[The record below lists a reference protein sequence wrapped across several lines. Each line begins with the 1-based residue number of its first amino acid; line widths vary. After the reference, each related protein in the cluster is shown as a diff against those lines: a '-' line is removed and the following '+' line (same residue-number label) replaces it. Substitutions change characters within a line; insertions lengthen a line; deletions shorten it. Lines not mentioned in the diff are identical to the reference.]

1 MAVWQN
7 LTPHLHSLRYINL
20 FTTTS
25 SEQYPVEQNLVATRN
40 RNNATR
46 AESVIS
52 RSGRR
57 LQRRGPR
64 GTSAG
69 GVMRE
74 EAEEAARTCC
84 PASPASHRR
93 TDRRPPPCRR
103 RTARDGGQ
111 EDWGKKEARPVQ
123 VRLQLGLWCG
133 RTRYAARPVG
143 PDHCLDG

>member
-1 MAVWQN
+1 MVWQN
-7 LTPHLHSLRYINL
+7 LTPDLHSLPSINL

-25 SEQYPVEQNLVATRN
+25 SKQYPVELNLVATRN

-46 AESVIS
+46 AESVIG

-57 LQRRGPR
+57 LRRRGPR

-69 GVMRE
+69 GAMRE

-93 TDRRPPPCRR
+93 TGRRPPPCRR
-103 RTARDGGQ
+103 RTAR
-111 EDWGKKEARPVQ
+111 DWGKKEARPVQ

-143 PDHCLDG
+143 LDHCLGG